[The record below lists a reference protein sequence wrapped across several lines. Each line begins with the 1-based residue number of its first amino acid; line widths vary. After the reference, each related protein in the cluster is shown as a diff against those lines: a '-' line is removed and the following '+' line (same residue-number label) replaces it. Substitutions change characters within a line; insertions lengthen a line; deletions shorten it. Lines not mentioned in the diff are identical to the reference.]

1 MGGACGGPLY
11 TSMFYPRQ
19 DINPPMSESGGVHG
33 DSPRWEYLI
42 AHHFPARYSRTFAL
56 PWGTRRYHICARCA
70 GQVVGVLAYIG
81 FVIFAL
87 SRDTG
92 FFTPQV
98 QFLFAFAPLP
108 GAIDWVT
115 QAVGRRESTNAVRL
129 LTGLLA
135 GATMADGIALIVLQ
149 QWALVAVACF
159 VLTGYILGL
168 LLAIRR
174 SGAWA
179 QIIEEHFPGL
189 EIERAP

>member
-1 MGGACGGPLY
+1 LGEPLD
-11 TSMFYPRQ
+11 TRRFYPRRELNQ
-19 DINPPMSESGGVHG
+19 SMSESGGADG
-33 DSPRWEYLI
+33 DAPRWEYLI
-42 AHHFPARYSRTFAL
+42 AHHFPARYSRTFAV
-56 PWGTRRYHICARCA
+56 PWGARRYHICARCT
-70 GQVVGVLAYIG
+70 GQFVGILAYIV
-81 FVIFAL
+81 FVIIAL
-87 SRDTG
+87 PRYTG

-115 QAVGRRESTNAVRL
+115 QAVGRRESTNTIRV

-149 QWALVAVACF
+149 QWALVAAAGL
-159 VLTGYILGL
+159 VLTGYMLGI

-179 QIIEEHFPGL
+179 RIIEEHFPGL
-189 EIERAP
+189 EIETTP